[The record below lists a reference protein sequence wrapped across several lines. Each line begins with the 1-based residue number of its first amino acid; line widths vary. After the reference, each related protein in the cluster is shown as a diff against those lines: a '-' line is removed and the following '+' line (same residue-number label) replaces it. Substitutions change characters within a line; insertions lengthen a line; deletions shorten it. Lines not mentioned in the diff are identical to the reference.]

1 MLTCP
6 CRDRQATCGCSRRLH
21 SLRRPQGNCRD
32 IPRLT
37 PPFCCQIGEGQRGQ
51 YTTVRHCSA
60 RNLPARK
67 ILVCKSALDGT
78 GRCPGGAGDP
88 PHPWITAEHT
98 AVMAWVGL
106 SISGPIDGKRGS
118 ASNNERTTRQN
129 TPAGCQIG
137 PAGVISVCGKY
148 PHTYTRIQISGKS
161 RTHASKLPAG
171 SAGFRGGGGMAQV
184 MQLSGT

>member
-1 MLTCP
+1 M
-6 CRDRQATCGCSRRLH
+6 
-21 SLRRPQGNCRD
+21 
-32 IPRLT
+32 
-37 PPFCCQIGEGQRGQ
+37 
-51 YTTVRHCSA
+51 
-60 RNLPARK
+60 
-67 ILVCKSALDGT
+67 
-78 GRCPGGAGDP
+78 GRYPGGAGYP

-161 RTHASKLPAG
+161 RTRASKPPAG
-171 SAGFRGGGGMAQV
+171 LAGFRGGGLHGTGKAARRDTSPTAPRFPPPVARSSAQAANYIPTRQNAAQRPAGAFLRGRGRQRKDFV
-184 MQLSGT
+184 TRHTREFLDTTTREGFMTR

>member
-1 MLTCP
+1 
-6 CRDRQATCGCSRRLH
+6 
-21 SLRRPQGNCRD
+21 
-32 IPRLT
+32 
-37 PPFCCQIGEGQRGQ
+37 
-51 YTTVRHCSA
+51 
-60 RNLPARK
+60 
-67 ILVCKSALDGT
+67 
-78 GRCPGGAGDP
+78 
-88 PHPWITAEHT
+88 
-98 AVMAWVGL
+98 MAWVGL

-171 SAGFRGGGGMAQV
+171 SAGFRGGGHGAGNAAQRDISPTAPQFSPRGMFRRTGGKTYIPARQNAAQRPAGAFLRGRGRQRKDFV
-184 MQLSGT
+184 TRHTREFLDTITRAGFMTR

>member
-1 MLTCP
+1 M
-6 CRDRQATCGCSRRLH
+6 
-21 SLRRPQGNCRD
+21 
-32 IPRLT
+32 
-37 PPFCCQIGEGQRGQ
+37 
-51 YTTVRHCSA
+51 
-60 RNLPARK
+60 
-67 ILVCKSALDGT
+67 CKSALDGT
-78 GRCPGGAGDP
+78 GRYPGGAGYP

-161 RTHASKLPAG
+161 RTRASKPPAG
-171 SAGFRGGGGMAQV
+171 LAGFRGGG
-184 MQLSGT
+184 LHGTGKAARRDTSPTAPRFPPPLWRVPVHRRQTIFLLARTPHSAPPGPFCEGGDAKGKIL